1 MLARKKR
8 AEIARK
14 RKALQPKAVAAR
26 RIAFKTFV
34 DARKQETK
42 YSRFVPKY
50 AHRSSNDEI
59 SRPDTASCVTGRVER
74 TMYTGD
80 RLLGIAVMHKS
91 CLVPIFSQEE
101 AESVAKMR
109 RN

>member
-8 AEIARK
+8 AAIVRK
-14 RKALQPKAVAAR
+14 RKALQPKEIVVQRISLKDFVRTRLDQTR
-26 RIAFKTFV
+26 R
-34 DARKQETK
+34 
-42 YSRFVPKY
+42 SSFVPMY
-50 AHRSSNDEI
+50 THRSSDDEI
-59 SRPDTASCVTGRVER
+59 SRPLNAPCNTSRIDRM
-74 TMYTGD
+74 MYTGD
-80 RLLGIAVMHKS
+80 KLLGIAVMHKS